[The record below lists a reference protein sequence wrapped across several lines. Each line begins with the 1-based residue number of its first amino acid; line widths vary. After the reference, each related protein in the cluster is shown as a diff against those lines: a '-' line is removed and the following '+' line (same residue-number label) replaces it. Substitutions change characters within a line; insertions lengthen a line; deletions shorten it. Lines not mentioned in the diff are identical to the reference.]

1 MLRRKLYRDLWH
13 YKGQFFTIFL
23 MVFIGMLA
31 FSGIHGYMDG
41 MDESAKEYYKEYNL
55 QDLWITN
62 TNVADS
68 DLEKLKSMDHISDVN
83 RALVLNAKLK
93 GYKDVTLET
102 NILEE
107 NTISKMYVIKG
118 EKYASNKKGLWFD
131 SYLAEYLN
139 IHVGDTLK
147 LDVSGQTLKLK
158 VEGLVNTPDHVY
170 FVKDSTEIFPT
181 HQNYGFIYMS
191 ADTFQDAMHVDVTY
205 NKAYVD
211 VDKKNNVSSVK
222 KEIQKDFNFLSV
234 TDRDNSFSYAGY
246 QAEVEE
252 GQTYAPV
259 FTGLFLMIAILSVMS
274 TMNRFVRQQ
283 RVQIGTLKALGF
295 KNRKIYIHYIGFGF
309 MISLIAAILG
319 VLVGYFTIGQFFI
332 DMEAS
337 YFEMPNIHTA
347 LLPVVI
353 QTAVLVVA
361 LISLVTYLSSRKILK
376 ETASE
381 ALHLEVP
388 KVKTNSLDWSVKFNK
403 CKLSTR
409 WNIRDIA
416 RNKGRS
422 IAACV
427 GIIGCTMLLVCSF
440 GLWDTIESYMD
451 WEYKVINT
459 YQYKISLNSDYTKEQ
474 YDHLTHL
481 YGDATSKSVAI
492 EFKNH
497 GKTETRSML
506 VLDGKDKLNITDHN
520 EKVMSVQSNGIYL
533 TEKLA
538 EKLGYTYRP
547 DSIYTNEKTKKIDGV
562 SKISSIESIQE
573 GVESMLEAMKSMMV
587 LLIVF
592 AVLLGCVILY
602 NLGVLSFT
610 EKQYQFATLKVLG
623 FKDKQIKEIFI
634 KQNTWIMLVG
644 MVIGLPLGYYMLSYI
659 YTNALNETYD
669 FPAVVEWISY
679 VYAIIGTVLVSYV
692 MNKLL
697 ARKIKT
703 IDMVSSLKA
712 NE

>member
-62 TNVADS
+62 TNISDS
-68 DLEKLKSMDHISDVN
+68 DLNDLKSLDHVRDVN

-93 GYKDVTLET
+93 RYKDVTLET

-107 NTISKMYVIKG
+107 NTISKMYVVKG
-118 EKYASNKKGLWFD
+118 EKYASNKKGVWFD

-147 LDVSGQTLKLK
+147 LDVSGKILKLK
-158 VEGLVNTPDHVY
+158 VNGLVNTPDHVY

-309 MISLIAAILG
+309 MISLVAAILG

-332 DMEAS
+332 NMEAS
-337 YFEMPNIHTA
+337 YFEMPNIHTV
-347 LLPVVI
+347 LLPEVI

-381 ALHLEVP
+381 ALRLEVP
-388 KVKTNSLDWSVKFNK
+388 KVKKNSLDWSVKFNK

-422 IAACV
+422 IGA
-427 GIIGCTMLLVCSF
+427 
-440 GLWDTIESYMD
+440 
-451 WEYKVINT
+451 IN
-459 YQYKISLNSDYTKEQ
+459 
-474 YDHLTHL
+474 
-481 YGDATSKSVAI
+481 
-492 EFKNH
+492 
-497 GKTETRSML
+497 
-506 VLDGKDKLNITDHN
+506 LDG
-520 EKVMSVQSNGIYL
+520 V
-533 TEKLA
+533 
-538 EKLGYTYRP
+538 R
-547 DSIYTNEKTKKIDGV
+547 
-562 SKISSIESIQE
+562 
-573 GVESMLEAMKSMMV
+573 
-587 LLIVF
+587 
-592 AVLLGCVILY
+592 
-602 NLGVLSFT
+602 
-610 EKQYQFATLKVLG
+610 
-623 FKDKQIKEIFI
+623 
-634 KQNTWIMLVG
+634 
-644 MVIGLPLGYYMLSYI
+644 
-659 YTNALNETYD
+659 
-669 FPAVVEWISY
+669 
-679 VYAIIGTVLVSYV
+679 
-692 MNKLL
+692 
-697 ARKIKT
+697 
-703 IDMVSSLKA
+703 
-712 NE
+712 